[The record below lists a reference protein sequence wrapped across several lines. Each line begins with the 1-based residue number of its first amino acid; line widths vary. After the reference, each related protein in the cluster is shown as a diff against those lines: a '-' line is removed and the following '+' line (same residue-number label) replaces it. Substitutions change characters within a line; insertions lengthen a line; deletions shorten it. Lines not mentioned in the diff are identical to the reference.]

1 MRESERW
8 CKITAPR
15 HDDALTCQIDLLR
28 GDAVGTGKEGRIRSP
43 GQPQIDRQTGG
54 LSVSNEG
61 DREIRRSNV
70 PRRSVNALTCQI
82 NFLRDDAAGRA
93 RGSDDRGGG
102 GQSGRG
108 DVRQGHAA
116 CGRAM

>member
-43 GQPQIDRQTGG
+43 GQPQTDRQTGG
-54 LSVSNEG
+54 LSVT
-61 DREIRRSNV
+61 RETERFVDQTCRDGRSTLS
-70 PRRSVNALTCQI
+70 PAKPTSCETTRPE
-82 NFLRDDAAGRA
+82 
-93 RGSDDRGGG
+93 
-102 GQSGRG
+102 GRG
-108 DVRQGHAA
+108 AA
-116 CGRAM
+116 TTGAGVVSRGAAM

>member
-1 MRESERW
+1 MREIRRVRSIKRAETRRRTHLPNRPVAW
-8 CKITAPR
+8 RCGRDGKRGTDQIAWATA
-15 HDDALTCQIDLLR
+15 
-28 GDAVGTGKEGRIRSP
+28 
-43 GQPQIDRQTGG
+43 DRQADRRA
-54 LSVSNEG
+54 VSNEG

-70 PRRSVNALTCQI
+70 PRRSVNALTCQT

-116 CGRAM
+116 CGLAM